1 MSGDWNLLTYPFD
14 DLRGGY
20 NAYERRMVARLADKN
35 DPSRPDFS
43 SASTVAAF
51 FFYASIPNVAQ
62 IRDIIRFVKQFIEF
76 FKIQLDDYKALPV
89 AKDLKVSYG
98 LSSQLTAEFD
108 TLSKFLAANN
118 RVPDQFNVS
127 WGLSV
132 AGSKVQNTNL
142 PLPAPPGFL
151 VEISTVREGLK
162 LFYERPAPDSPS
174 VTGNN
179 DAKTTLK
186 EYGQVQDPQG
196 NALTLFGGEQAIKF
210 DKDLQYNANV
220 DSNGNLRKGGN
231 RVYAIKTQADKY
243 PIDLSLLKQGDR
255 YIYQRTF
262 FVNTSEVTPNQLFTL
277 GNRFDITIDTEDLPF
292 DADFKIESGLAA
304 LGGSGDGKV
313 SATITKQPG
322 TYYVRVTPVS
332 DQVTRNEEFKY
343 VLDKTDFGTPG
354 VPVQV
359 RMPNNDKG
367 NPLIFGTD
375 IGQKSEPTTVTV
387 PSNDTVK
394 FIDGL
399 TVALA
404 VAFLSRSELPP
415 ILTQLESLGGPFTA
429 TQVNDFFL
437 GESDTV
443 PSSTAGLETRLEG
456 VSSILKRMYRDLE
469 GEHNKKKLDPR
480 GFRRKLLNTCRKF
493 ANELYQDM
501 GPSPALEK
509 QIADSTTNLRTWK
522 WTESQNPEFRENSY
536 MFPELTILESLE
548 STEVENGLAANP
560 WSVGAAEEVVERN
573 FYFNNNIGTRTPG
586 FLQTKR
592 TFVHEVF
599 KAEMT
604 QKEINEV
611 LAVKPHLEDFVLQYR
626 EVTDAATNKVVYRFP
641 QVFLNSF
648 NDFSF
653 VLGSADSS
661 PVLYGNQENL
671 IRGEPSGKVLF
682 CRNVIDATVYEE
694 ARTILQIATAVN
706 KRATKDGEWV
716 AGRLFSSLPELS
728 QFFEMINGWV
738 KSIKAGSKSSTDGII
753 AYIEFLQARVT
764 ELQNLVNRI
773 NSLLQVVVRF
783 KFVSASILPVIANGT
798 EGIISALVNSTN
810 KPQDGAAAYSA
821 GLVMLAGGAPSF
833 IVDLFSE
840 N

>member
-1 MSGDWNLLTYPFD
+1 
-14 DLRGGY
+14 
-20 NAYERRMVARLADKN
+20 
-35 DPSRPDFS
+35 
-43 SASTVAAF
+43 
-51 FFYASIPNVAQ
+51 
-62 IRDIIRFVKQFIEF
+62 
-76 FKIQLDDYKALPV
+76 
-89 AKDLKVSYG
+89 
-98 LSSQLTAEFD
+98 
-108 TLSKFLAANN
+108 
-118 RVPDQFNVS
+118 
-127 WGLSV
+127 
-132 AGSKVQNTNL
+132 
-142 PLPAPPGFL
+142 
-151 VEISTVREGLK
+151 
-162 LFYERPAPDSPS
+162 
-174 VTGNN
+174 
-179 DAKTTLK
+179 
-186 EYGQVQDPQG
+186 
-196 NALTLFGGEQAIKF
+196 
-210 DKDLQYNANV
+210 
-220 DSNGNLRKGGN
+220 
-231 RVYAIKTQADKY
+231 
-243 PIDLSLLKQGDR
+243 
-255 YIYQRTF
+255 
-262 FVNTSEVTPNQLFTL
+262 
-277 GNRFDITIDTEDLPF
+277 
-292 DADFKIESGLAA
+292 
-304 LGGSGDGKV
+304 
-313 SATITKQPG
+313 
-322 TYYVRVTPVS
+322 
-332 DQVTRNEEFKY
+332 
-343 VLDKTDFGTPG
+343 
-354 VPVQV
+354 
-359 RMPNNDKG
+359 
-367 NPLIFGTD
+367 
-375 IGQKSEPTTVTV
+375 
-387 PSNDTVK
+387 
-394 FIDGL
+394 
-399 TVALA
+399 
-404 VAFLSRSELPP
+404 
-415 ILTQLESLGGPFTA
+415 
-429 TQVNDFFL
+429 
-437 GESDTV
+437 
-443 PSSTAGLETRLEG
+443 
-456 VSSILKRMYRDLE
+456 MYRDLE